1 MNTAIIVLMGVF
13 SAIAVGAACL
23 FIVSG
28 DCAKEEGDRWDEH
41 S

>member
-1 MNTAIIVLMGVF
+1 MIAAAFVF
-13 SAIAVGAACL
+13 GGLLAFVGVGAACL